1 MGDWLEVRQGPAAGA
16 RLEIAAE
23 LTVGRLEA
31 PPADLSGDA
40 ELSRRHAR
48 FWRAAGGQLL
58 VEDLGS
64 ANGTFVNDERI
75 DRPCLLTDGDRV
87 SMGATSL
94 VVREDKPT
102 RVRNAAAQS
111 AALGTPQPDLVP
123 ATGPS
128 PPPPGPTAVSGA
140 PARSPTRLVIVLS
153 VLLALALVGLIVA
166 LLTRGATTTRP
177 VLASAPVVSPIFPV
191 TGLKFSGKFASL
203 KLDNAHAPVE
213 AAIDWGDGTP
223 PTPGTLGPA
232 TSSGNGI
239 YTREVSA
246 THTYT
251 RTATYSVTVTVKPGH
266 GDAQAGSNLAVV
278 TTCFCVTRL
287 PAFSRF
293 VDLGPVSGHVRVKP
307 LGSSGFVPLTVPR
320 EVPVGSQ
327 LDTTHG
333 SVVVMA
339 GTATTGKF
347 AAGEFDGGL
356 FQLLQPLTLGGL
368 VQLNLQ
374 GANTA
379 SCRPRQAFR
388 SALLSLLHASVN
400 GNFRTRGRFSAATV
414 RGTEWTTAEQ
424 CDGTLTRVERGVV
437 NVQNLRTGA
446 TVAVPAGQSYLAK
459 AP

>member
-102 RVRNAAAQS
+102 RVRTAAAQS

-177 VLASAPVVSPIFPV
+177 VLASAPVVSPIFP
-191 TGLKFSGKFASL
+191 
-203 KLDNAHAPVE
+203 
-213 AAIDWGDGTP
+213 
-223 PTPGTLGPA
+223 
-232 TSSGNGI
+232 
-239 YTREVSA
+239 
-246 THTYT
+246 
-251 RTATYSVTVTVKPGH
+251 
-266 GDAQAGSNLAVV
+266 
-278 TTCFCVTRL
+278 
-287 PAFSRF
+287 
-293 VDLGPVSGHVRVKP
+293 
-307 LGSSGFVPLTVPR
+307 
-320 EVPVGSQ
+320 
-327 LDTTHG
+327 
-333 SVVVMA
+333 
-339 GTATTGKF
+339 
-347 AAGEFDGGL
+347 
-356 FQLLQPLTLGGL
+356 
-368 VQLNLQ
+368 
-374 GANTA
+374 
-379 SCRPRQAFR
+379 
-388 SALLSLLHASVN
+388 
-400 GNFRTRGRFSAATV
+400 
-414 RGTEWTTAEQ
+414 
-424 CDGTLTRVERGVV
+424 
-437 NVQNLRTGA
+437 
-446 TVAVPAGQSYLAK
+446 
-459 AP
+459 